1 METFAEDQE
10 NIHKMLKLPFKAKA
24 KNARKSDDGLSTRD
38 LTNQY
43 FKDVPPEKR
52 RKLEDIYALDFELFE
67 YNPNLY

>member
-10 NIHKMLKLPFKAKA
+10 KIHKMLKLPFKAKA

-38 LTNQY
+38 LTKHY

-52 RKLEDIYALDFELFE
+52 RKLENIYALDFELFE